1 MDGDNGKSFFYS
13 NDDIRDYQKNHDM
26 MKPKVIAFR
35 ADNINTID
43 NEGDAE

>member
-1 MDGDNGKSFFYS
+1 MMKVLIAMMISVIVKRIIS
-13 NDDIRDYQKNHDM
+13 M
-26 MKPKVIAFR
+26 MKPKVIAFK